1 MGDIVVY
8 HNDTN
13 RVSLGNLGKNE
24 SNLLFA
30 LFEKLK
36 NNGNEGICF
45 DVAEIRRLIN
55 ADKNLTS
62 SEITKIVKTLWNNIK
77 SANFWILLPKEDRN
91 IMLFKE
97 FIIRYFDE
105 EKQQI
110 KNIEVSINE
119 YFTYLLNNVIGN
131 FTTFELEEY
140 QSLSGKYA
148 QTLYRLLKQYKG
160 TGYARFEWSKFIE
173 VVGIPKSYQMCE
185 IETRIIKPALKEL
198 SREHT
203 LSDGT
208 KNIPFSNLTCT
219 KIKDKT
225 KKGRGGKVVGIE
237 FTFDQQGDYIDTRT
251 RSEKIED
258 LKAENRQLVLDRAEA
273 MMQEQKA
280 FKELEILKEAT
291 DRLQEQNYH
300 IECKEYTDLR
310 IDKADKFKKIQ
321 TSHIVKVIKRKNE
334 ADTTS
339 KSRYYLMVE
348 FLNIASNTKW
358 TMEFKSVEH
367 LCNYIRKQTL
377 TEETS
382 KHNFILAN
390 DRNIT
395 DSGFIVIL
403 FNLQEF
409 LRNDPKVSTYA

>member
-13 RVSLGNLGKNE
+13 RVSLGDLKENE
-24 SNLLFA
+24 SRLLFA

-36 NNGNEGICF
+36 NNGLGTLSFTSQEVKLLIGVNYKF
-45 DVAEIRRLIN
+45 TDVEL
-55 ADKNLTS
+55 S
-62 SEITKIVKTLWNNIK
+62 KIVKGLWEKIK
-77 SANFWILLPKEDRN
+77 IANFWLILPRREEN
-91 IMLFKE
+91 IMLFRK
-97 FIIRYFDE
+97 FAINYIDDE
-105 EKQQI
+105 KTLV
-110 KNIEVSINE
+110 KSIEIGINE
-119 YFTYLLNNVIGN
+119 EFEFLLNNAIGN

-140 QSLSGKYA
+140 QSLSGKYT

-173 VVGIPKSYQMCE
+173 VMGVPKSYRMCD
-185 IETRIIKPALKEL
+185 IEAQILKKALKEL
-198 SREHT
+198 TRERT
-203 LSDGT
+203 LSSGT
-208 KNIPFSNLTCT
+208 KSIPFSNLEY
-219 KIKDKT
+219 IKT
-225 KKGRGGKVVGIE
+225 IKGRGGKVVGIE
-237 FTFDQQGDYIDTRT
+237 FTFDKQGDYIDTRT

-291 DRLQEQNYH
+291 NRLQEQNYH

-395 DSGFIVIL
+395 DSGFIAIL

-409 LRNDPKVSTYA
+409 LRNDPKVSAYA